1 MLLDFG
7 ASREYS
13 TEFMDKYVEVL
24 KGACDGD
31 RDKVLNI
38 SKELG
43 FLTGYESKVTQLFR
57 LGLHQNIQSD
67 SFKLDNGKRS
77 CGRRND
83 FG

>member
-43 FLTGYESKVTQLFR
+43 FLTGYESKVTNLFR
-57 LGLHQNIQSD
+57 SANQTYFG

-77 CGRRND
+77 CGCRYD

>member
-13 TEFMDKYVEVL
+13 PEFMDKYVEVL

-43 FLTGYESKVTQLFR
+43 FLTGYESKVTYLFR
-57 LGLHQNIQSD
+57 LGLHQNIAIFFQI
-67 SFKLDNGKRS
+67 R
-77 CGRRND
+77 
-83 FG
+83 